1 MPFAQMPKNWPHR
14 HSARR
19 IACPP
24 HSWCVLDI
32 GSGPV
37 ILLLH
42 GAGGSGHSFRHLIPL
57 LTPHY
62 RVIAPDLPGQGFTR
76 AGGRGRFGLDAMAQD
91 LVKLCAAQGLQPV
104 AVLGHS
110 AGAAIALR
118 MAELLPDRPK
128 AIIGI
133 NAALGSFEG
142 AAGVLFPLMAKALA
156 LMPLIPTLVS
166 KLWGTASKVDSL
178 LSSTGSQID
187 AAGQAQYLALVQN
200 AGHIEGTLGMM
211 AQWQLDGLLARLPML
226 TVPTMLIAS
235 AGDKA
240 VPARVSETA
249 GGRMKSSKVVVLQR
263 YGHLVHEEA
272 ADAVADVLLPWLA
285 ATLTPQQ
292 S

>member
-1 MPFAQMPKNWPHR
+1 MPFPQMPKNWPHR

-91 LVKLCAAQGLQPV
+91 LVKLCATQGLQPV

-118 MAELLPDRPK
+118 IAELLPDRPK

-226 TVPTMLIAS
+226 TVPTILIAS

-285 ATLTPQQ
+285 ATLTPPK